1 MLAMATATTGGDRKV
16 SRRRRQEADATPACT
31 FVGGGSSLEAVVELQ
46 PEDLPHALLD
56 LHRVVTHA
64 VLRGASRVVVD
75 VSRVDCLTSTT
86 ITALLWA
93 RRRCQARGGAVVL
106 RNPSARSMDLIM
118 RTGLWDVLEVEA
130 GAPRSGMR
138 QSS

>member
-1 MLAMATATTGGDRKV
+1 MATLTAGGRTV
-16 SRRRRQEADATPACT
+16 SGRRRQAANANGTPACT
-31 FVGGGSSLEAVVELQ
+31 FVGRGTNLEAVVELY

-64 VLRGASRVVVD
+64 VLRGACRVVVD

-86 ITALLWA
+86 ITSLLWA
-93 RRRCQARGGAVVL
+93 RRRCQARGGAVVV
-106 RNPSARSMDLIM
+106 RNPSARTMDLII

-138 QSS
+138 RSS

>member
-1 MLAMATATTGGDRKV
+1 MGTVTTGSARKV
-16 SRRRRQEADATPACT
+16 SRRRRPEELAAPACT
-31 FVGGGSSLEAVVELQ
+31 FLGGGSSLEAIVELQ

-64 VLRGASRVVVD
+64 VQRGASRVVVD
-75 VSRVDCLTSTT
+75 VSRVECLTSTT

-106 RNPSARSMDLIM
+106 RNPSARSMDLII

-130 GAPRSGMR
+130 GAPRPGMR
-138 QSS
+138 RSS

>member
-1 MLAMATATTGGDRKV
+1 MGTATTGSARQV
-16 SRRRRQEADATPACT
+16 SRGRPQEELAAPACT
-31 FVGGGSSLEAVVELQ
+31 FLGGGGSLEAIVELQ

-64 VLRGASRVVVD
+64 VQRGASRVVVD
-75 VSRVDCLTSTT
+75 VSRVECLTSTT

>member
-1 MLAMATATTGGDRKV
+1 MVTATTGGDRKV
-16 SRRRRQEADATPACT
+16 GRRRQEQTSPGPTWTLVGDAA
-31 FVGGGSSLEAVVELQ
+31 SLEVVVELR
-46 PEDLPHALLD
+46 PEDLPHTLLD
-56 LHRVVTHA
+56 LHRVVTQA
-64 VLRGASRVVVD
+64 VLRGACRVVVD

-106 RNPSARSMDLIM
+106 RNPSARSMDLII

-130 GAPRSGMR
+130 GAPRSGLR
-138 QSS
+138 RSS

>member
-1 MLAMATATTGGDRKV
+1 MTTATTGSERKV
-16 SRRRRQEADATPACT
+16 GRPRRQEETSGGPAWT
-31 FVGGGSSLEAVVELQ
+31 LAGSAASLEVVVELR
-46 PEDLPHALLD
+46 PEDLPHTLLD
-56 LHRVVTHA
+56 LHRVVTQA
-64 VLRGASRVVVD
+64 VLRGACRVVVD
-75 VSRVDCLTSTT
+75 VSQVDCLDSTT

-93 RRRCQARGGAVVL
+93 RRRCVARGGGVVL

-130 GAPRSGMR
+130 GAPRSATR

>member
-1 MLAMATATTGGDRKV
+1 MGTATTGSARKV
-16 SRRRRQEADATPACT
+16 SRRPRQEELAAPACT
-31 FVGGGSSLEAVVELQ
+31 FLGGGGSLEAVVELQ
-46 PEDLPHALLD
+46 PEDLPHALID

-64 VLRGASRVVVD
+64 VQRGASRVVVD
-75 VSRVDCLTSTT
+75 VSRVECLTSTT

-130 GAPRSGMR
+130 GAPRPGTR
-138 QSS
+138 RSS